1 MGLLKVKRNLVQRQ
15 LNTLGEIP
23 WEVTFPIDIKLSP
36 RQSIRILDVFSQSK
50 NRYICARAELNG
62 EDPIIAMVF
71 FGHGA
76 KSAFEQHILA
86 LDCLQAGNVR
96 LPLIRKIVFEDCLIA
111 AMDIPSTM
119 EIIRESRA
127 FVTLSLDA
135 RRGIVLSILKVLGAM
150 HRSGIGNYDLGIAGF
165 LSARGN
171 LDFIPVQPLN
181 RFSQK
186 GGVPSNI
193 AMKNLAQVLAQ
204 LPPDFDRESPVLC
217 SVYAASAGVG
227 SPPVDQVRKW
237 CLRYRSKF
245 VHRRLKKVERSS
257 REYAVSHT
265 LRRTTIV
272 SRGHMGV
279 LAGLLNDPDSYL
291 SAGTPLKLGTAN
303 TVVTL
308 DLEGRRY
315 AIKRYNLK
323 NWRFFFSRLLKSS
336 RPLKAWRGIHAFL
349 FFGVPTA
356 EPIALIRER
365 WGPFYFRA
373 WMVTDYIEAPH
384 FGVYFSKSLNL
395 SALPEKEAEM
405 LEGFFRRM
413 TAARLSHG
421 DLKCTNLLWN
431 ENRGPVSIDMDA
443 ARYHGN
449 NRRSFQRKW
458 LKDRRRFL
466 LNWAKT
472 PLYQWL
478 DRSLPPE
485 ELN

>member
-15 LNTLGEIP
+15 LATLSEIP
-23 WEVTFPIDIKLSP
+23 WETVFPVDIKLSSG
-36 RQSIRILDVFSQSK
+36 QSIRILDVFSHSK

-62 EDPIIAMVF
+62 EGPVLAMIL

-76 KSAFEQHILA
+76 KLAFEHHIFA
-86 LDCLQAGNVR
+86 LDCMQAGNIG
-96 LPLIRKIVFEDCLIA
+96 LPSIRNMVFEDCLIA
-111 AMDIPSTM
+111 AMDIPPTI
-119 EIIRESRA
+119 EIYREARA
-127 FVTLSLDA
+127 FATLPFDA
-135 RRGIVLSILKVLGAM
+135 LKGIVLRILKVLGAM
-150 HRSGIGNYDLGIAGF
+150 HRSGIGNHDLGIAGF
-165 LSARGN
+165 LSAQGN
-171 LDFIPVQPLN
+171 LDFIPLQPLN
-181 RFSQK
+181 RFSQVD
-186 GGVPSNI
+186 GVPSNI
-193 AMKNLAQVLAQ
+193 GIKNLAQILAQ
-204 LPPDFDRESPVLC
+204 LPPDFDQDLPELC
-217 SVYAASAGVG
+217 SVYALSAGVS
-227 SPPVDQVRKW
+227 SPPVAQVRKW
-237 CLRYRSKF
+237 CFRFRSQF
-245 VHRRLKKVERSS
+245 VHRRLKEVEKSS
-257 REYAVSHT
+257 REFAVFHT

-272 SRGHMGV
+272 SREHLGG
-279 LAGLLNDPDSYL
+279 LAGLLNNPNSYL
-291 SAGTPLKLGTAN
+291 AMGTPLKLGTAN

-308 DLEGRRY
+308 DLGGRSY

-323 NWRFFFSRLLKSS
+323 NWRFFFSRLLKCS

-384 FGVYFSKSLNL
+384 FGVYFSKSSNL
-395 SALPEKEAEM
+395 SALPETETEM
-405 LEGFFRRM
+405 LQGFFRRM

-421 DLKCTNLLWN
+421 DLKCSNLLWN
-431 ENRGPVSIDMDA
+431 GNRGPVLIDMDA
-443 ARYHGN
+443 ARYHGY
-449 NRRSFQRKW
+449 NRRSFKRKW
-458 LKDRRRFL
+458 RKDRRRFL